1 MSETAWKGLKV
12 LENVG
17 VKYKT
22 FFLLSL
28 SYYHQ
33 IFTIMSGGHWATEK
47 WGRIP
52 KNKQQQKNWRERL
65 AMRTEETPFF
75 FYSPPPSVQYR
86 AECRSVFAYS
96 RQQQSVLPQLLL
108 HVPDQKHTNTHK
120 VSHNTHTLKPT
131 NPCPQTVSHD
141 LVPQEDISH
150 ITGKNIW
157 LLLYYSHWK
166 KKHGCQT
173 DISTIANL
181 AASCWG
187 DSSWYYRYYKQ
198 G

>member
-1 MSETAWKGLKV
+1 MSESLKRTKSLRKCWCDV
-12 LENVG
+12 V
-17 VKYKT
+17 
-22 FFLLSL
+22 LLSPNIQHNVRRTL
-28 SYYHQ
+28 
-33 IFTIMSGGHWATEK
+33 GHRKVRED
-47 WGRIP
+47 P
-52 KNKQQQKNWRERL
+52 KKQTSTTTTKKLKRKVGDENRGN
-65 AMRTEETPFF
+65 PVFFF

-131 NPCPQTVSHD
+131 NPCPQTVSQD
-141 LVPQEDISH
+141 LLDPQEDISH
-150 ITGKNIW
+150 INGKNIW

>member
-1 MSETAWKGLKV
+1 MSETASKGLKV

-33 IFTIMSGGHWATEK
+33 IFNIMSGGHWATEK

-52 KNKQQQKNWRERL
+52 KNKHQQQQQKNWRERL
-65 AMRTEETPFF
+65 AMRTEETPFFFF

-120 VSHNTHTLKPT
+120 VSHNRHTHTNQQIHVHRQCHRIFL
-131 NPCPQTVSHD
+131 SHRKTF
-141 LVPQEDISH
+141 H
-150 ITGKNIW
+150 ILMERIFDYCYIILTE
-157 LLLYYSHWK
+157 K
-166 KKHGCQT
+166 K
-173 DISTIANL
+173 SM
-181 AASCWG
+181 AARQI
-187 DSSWYYRYYKQ
+187 YQ
-198 G
+198 L